1 MSEEQDPPDAY
12 RCRWVP
18 PDAIVF
24 SGGGP
29 DGISFV
35 GSIRRLEEHPDGLR
49 RVKTIV
55 GSSAGAIIGLM
66 LALGM
71 TSTEMETFVYTRYD
85 DGSFKELD
93 VEGLVDFVDRMGID
107 DGSRMV
113 SALRELTMSRVRPVS
128 RSSDEDVTFLELAKF
143 TGKSLMVCVTNLE
156 DSRGEVMSVDT
167 TPNMGIL
174 LAVRMSFGVPLV
186 FTPVRWNG
194 RTYVDGCLYEFCPT
208 AHLLGAS
215 SSSSSSSSI
224 LTVRI
229 CYIPRMSSCKGEGD
243 DVNLPEYMS
252 MLVRA
257 VMTRS
262 TPMGIIRSGQPIVSN
277 MVDIESLMTRKDTPC
292 SFNIASLSLEMDHES
307 ISRYIKHGYNT
318 THTFM
323 TSLHSPH
330 GPRLRES
337 R

>member
-1 MSEEQDPPDAY
+1 MSEREPYDPG
-12 RCRWVP
+12 RWVP

-55 GSSAGAIIGLM
+55 GSSAGAIVGLM

-71 TSTEMETFVYTRYD
+71 TSYEMETFVHTRYE

-93 VEGLVDFVDRMGID
+93 VEGLVDFVDRMGVD

-113 SALRELTMSRVRPVS
+113 SALRALTMSKVRPMS

-156 DSRGEVMSVDT
+156 ESRGEVMSVDT
-167 TPNMGIL
+167 TPDMGVL
-174 LAVRMSFGVPLV
+174 LAVRMSFGVPLI
-186 FTPVRWNG
+186 FTPVRWRG

-208 AHLLGAS
+208 AQLLGPSA
-215 SSSSSSSSI
+215 SSI
-224 LTVRI
+224 LSVRV
-229 CYIPRMSSCKGEGD
+229 CYPRVSSVEDSHDK
-243 DVNLPEYMS
+243 VLNLPEYMS

-257 VMTRS
+257 AMTRS
-262 TPMGIIRSGQPIVSN
+262 TPTGSIRSGQPIVSN
-277 MVDIESLMTRKDTPC
+277 TVDIESLMMRKDTPC
-292 SFNIASLSLEMDHES
+292 SFDIATLSLEMNRES
-307 ISRYIKHGYNT
+307 ILRYIQHGYDS
-318 THTFM
+318 THTNLS
-323 TSLHSPH
+323 SL
-330 GPRLRES
+330 LL
-337 R
+337 